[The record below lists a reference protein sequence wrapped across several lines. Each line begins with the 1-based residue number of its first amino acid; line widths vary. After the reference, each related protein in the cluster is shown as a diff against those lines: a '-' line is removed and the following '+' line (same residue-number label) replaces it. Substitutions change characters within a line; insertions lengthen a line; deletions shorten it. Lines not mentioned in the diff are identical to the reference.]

1 MSDPA
6 ALQIAESLREAIIT
20 GALAPGERLREVAL
34 ATQFSTSRVPVR
46 EALRELTADGYVELR
61 PNAGARVA
69 QTTAADVQV
78 LFDMRI
84 VLEASLA
91 RSAAEVAAAGAP
103 GPGAAAVGATVDGG
117 AEDAARAAAL
127 DTVREI
133 LAAGDAAIA
142 EGRNEQ
148 LAALNLRF
156 HNALG
161 GLSGRAG
168 FTGLL
173 RQLTGRTQWLHS
185 LAPAHL
191 HQRGDAAWHEHWD
204 ILEHIESGEGDLAA
218 GLMTRHLERSR
229 DALMARHRGAPA

>member
-91 RSAAEVAAAGAP
+91 RSAAEGAP
-103 GPGAAAVGATVDGG
+103 TAPTSDDAAEGPGGG
-117 AEDAARAAAL
+117 VADPARDAAREA
-127 DTVREI
+127 VREI

-142 EGRNEQ
+142 AGDNEQ

-161 GLSGRAG
+161 LLSGRTG

-185 LAPAHL
+185 LTPAHL

-204 ILEHIESGEGDLAA
+204 ILAHIESGEADRAA
-218 GLMTRHLERSR
+218 ALMTRHLERSR
-229 DALMARHRGAPA
+229 DALMARHRGATA

>member
-6 ALQIAESLREAIIT
+6 ALQIAEALREAIIT

-34 ATQFSTSRVPVR
+34 ASRFSTSRVPVR
-46 EALRELTADGYVELR
+46 EALRELAGDGYVELR

-69 QTTAADVQV
+69 ETTAADVQV

-91 RSAAEVAAAGAP
+91 RSSAERAAQDAARSTS
-103 GPGAAAVGATVDGG
+103 PGAAGPRGG
-117 AEDAARAAAL
+117 GEDATRKAAL
-127 DTVREI
+127 AAVREI

-161 GLSGRAG
+161 ALSGRPG

-173 RQLTGRTQWLHS
+173 RQLTGRTQWLHA

-204 ILEHIESGEGDLAA
+204 ILEHIESGEGERAA
-218 GLMTRHLERSR
+218 ALMTRHLERSR
-229 DALMARHRGAPA
+229 DALLARHRAAEG